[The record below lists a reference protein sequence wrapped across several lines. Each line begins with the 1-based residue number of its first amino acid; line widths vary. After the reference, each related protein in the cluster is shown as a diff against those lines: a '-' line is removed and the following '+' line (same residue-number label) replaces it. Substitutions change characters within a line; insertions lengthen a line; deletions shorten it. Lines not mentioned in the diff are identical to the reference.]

1 MIELAPPRLAHPK
14 TGIVPY
20 QVEPMQWSDVP
31 DVMVIERQS
40 FTLPWSDYTYQH
52 EILENNHSH
61 YYVVR
66 HANGQASERPN
77 WLTRLF
83 RRPRPAPVVGYGGFW
98 LVLDESHISTIAS
111 SEQWRGRGIGELMLL
126 AMVERSI
133 ELGAVMVTLEVRV
146 SNTVAHNLY
155 RKYGFEV
162 VGRRPR
168 YYRDNDEDAD
178 LMTVD
183 HIQDAAYKETLRA
196 LRAALE
202 EHLRNGVPRSNS

>member
-1 MIELAPPRLAHPK
+1 MIESVPPYRVDL
-14 TGIVPY
+14 
-20 QVEPMQWSDVP
+20 MQWEDVP
-31 DVMVIERQS
+31 AVMAIERQS

-61 YYVVR
+61 YFVVR
-66 HANGQASERPN
+66 HTNGATAMRAG
-77 WLTRLF
+77 WLRRLLHMEHK
-83 RRPRPAPVVGYGGFW
+83 APVIGYGGFW
-98 LVLDESHISTIAS
+98 LVVDEAHISTIAS
-111 SEQWRGRGIGELMLL
+111 DTQWRGRGIGELMLL

-133 ELGAVMVTLEVRV
+133 ELGAAQVTLEVRV
-146 SNTVAHNLY
+146 SNTVAQNLY

-178 LMTVD
+178 LMTAD
-183 HIQDAAYKETLRA
+183 QIQGEAYKAKLRA

-202 EHLRNGVPRSNS
+202 ERLRRGVARPA